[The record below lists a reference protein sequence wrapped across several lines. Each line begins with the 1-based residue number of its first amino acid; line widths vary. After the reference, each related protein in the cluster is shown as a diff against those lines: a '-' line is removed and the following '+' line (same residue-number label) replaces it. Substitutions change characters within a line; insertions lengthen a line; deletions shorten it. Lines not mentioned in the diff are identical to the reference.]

1 MSAVLNNLTID
12 LTVDLTGDA
21 LIGGRSVRG
30 TGAAFNGMGAAGGVQ
45 LAPAYRAAGEEQ
57 VALACDLAQ
66 AAFDTFRARPDA
78 DRAALLDAIGVQ
90 IMALGDTLVTR
101 AMQETGLPQARIVGE
116 RARTVGQLQLFAQLL
131 REGSW
136 RQVAIDTALPARTPP
151 RPDIRMGLVPLGPV
165 AVFGASNFPLAFS
178 VAGGDTASALAAGC
192 PVVVKGHPAH
202 PGTAELVGRAIQQAV
217 QDCGMPAGIFALLP
231 GVDNAVGEALVRHP
245 AITAVGFTG
254 SRQGGLALMRL
265 AQARPVPIPVYAE
278 MSAVNP
284 VFMLPEAL
292 RTRAEKLAQDFVASL
307 TMGVGQL
314 CTNPGLVLG
323 LAGPDFERFCSAAGF
338 IVADTQP
345 GTMLS
350 GPIAAAYVRGVEQLA
365 ANPAVSAISHAG
377 TAPGRP
383 ALFAT
388 SARRFLAD
396 ETLGAEVFGPASLLI
411 ACDDIAQMRQVAEH
425 LEGQLTATLQME
437 EADYG
442 LARELLPVLERKVG
456 RILANGFPTG
466 VEVSSAMVHGG
477 PFPATS
483 DGRSTSVGTTA
494 IYRFTRPV
502 SYQNL
507 PQALLAPAL
516 RDDAEPRAWR
526 LRDGEMTRG

>member
-1 MSAVLNNLTID
+1 
-12 LTVDLTGDA
+12 
-21 LIGGRSVRG
+21 
-30 TGAAFNGMGAAGGVQ
+30 
-45 LAPAYRAAGEEQ
+45 
-57 VALACDLAQ
+57 
-66 AAFDTFRARPDA
+66 
-78 DRAALLDAIGVQ
+78 
-90 IMALGDTLVTR
+90 
-101 AMQETGLPQARIVGE
+101 
-116 RARTVGQLQLFAQLL
+116 
-131 REGSW
+131 
-136 RQVAIDTALPARTPP
+136 
-151 RPDIRMGLVPLGPV
+151 
-165 AVFGASNFPLAFS
+165 
-178 VAGGDTASALAAGC
+178 
-192 PVVVKGHPAH
+192 
-202 PGTAELVGRAIQQAV
+202 
-217 QDCGMPAGIFALLP
+217 
-231 GVDNAVGEALVRHP
+231 VGEALVRHP

-284 VFMLPEAL
+284 VFLLPEAL

-338 IVADTQP
+338 IVADTQA

-388 SARRFLAD
+388 TARRFLAD

-437 EADYG
+437 DADLD